1 MTVGKESLVFERIG
15 NKFLDG
21 LDIGYEDKRN
31 ILVNQLSEAKIY
43 AHPNVNKSITARFKI
58 IGIYDFVRNLSSI
71 WLRIFSLHIS
81 KKHHMFIAVLS
92 ANVKSSTSTMVYIAG
107 IFHLASIE

>member
-1 MTVGKESLVFERIG
+1 LEKSRWFFKGLEITFWTVWTLDTRI
-15 NKFLDG
+15 
-21 LDIGYEDKRN
+21 KRN

-43 AHPNVNKSITARFKI
+43 AHLYVNKSITARFKI
-58 IGIYDFVRNLSSI
+58 IGIYDFIRNLSSI

-92 ANVKSSTSTMVYIAG
+92 ANVKSSTSTMVYVAG